1 MTKEDEQIK
10 VTNYALNLISYRKRS
25 EMEILNALDKKGFN
39 KEYITYTIDYLKENK
54 YINDEDFAKSFIADK
69 QNLNKYGPN
78 KIKYELYKKGIS
90 KEIVELSLIPDDE
103 LEYEMALE
111 LALKKIETYVD
122 QDRNNIYRKLGG
134 MLQRKGY
141 SYDIIIRVLD
151 FLLNN

>member
-90 KEIVELSLIPDDE
+90 KEIVELSLIADDE